1 MQGIEVVLEL
11 RKHPFRDRFGRPA
24 LGAVRIGRGCEN
36 KKISLLRTPK
46 IWPVTSAPASLSR
59 AVTNGAIFSGTSF
72 FRPSTRLCC
81 SGVLVG
87 MESIM
92 RVQAKGATALE
103 RTLNRCMSSAIDFDS
118 PTMPSFAA
126 A

>member
-1 MQGIEVVLEL
+1 MANIGNTLSATVSGLQPSEL
-11 RKHPFRDRFGRPA
+11 CA
-24 LGAVRIGRGCEN
+24 ERIGRGCEN
-36 KKISLLRTPK
+36 RKISLLRTPK
-46 IWPVTSAPASLSR
+46 ICPVTCAPASLAK

-72 FRPSTRLCC
+72 FKPSTRFCC

-103 RTLNRCMSSAIDFDS
+103 RTLKRCMSSAIDFER
-118 PTMPSFAA
+118 PTMPSLAA